1 MNEIW
6 LLLIFF
12 FSFSLYYVLKNRL
25 AIFFPSSKKII
36 EVVLDFA
43 DIKKNDVF
51 YDLGSGDGRI
61 LIEVAKK
68 NIKVIGVEQNKF
80 LNWIARRKIERLKL
94 KNVKIIEGDIFNQNL
109 SKATVIVAYLS
120 ISVAHRLQKKIEKE
134 VKKGTRIILVDHS
147 FKEWKS
153 VKMKKIGFIP
163 VRLYLK

>member
-12 FSFSLYYVLKNRL
+12 FSFSLYYILKNKL

-61 LIEVAKK
+61 LIEAAKK
-68 NIKVIGVEQNKF
+68 NIKIVGIEQNKF

-94 KNVKIIEGDIFNQNL
+94 KNVEIIEGDIFNQNL

-120 ISVAHRLQKKIEKE
+120 ISVVHRLQKKIEKE

-147 FKEWKS
+147 FKNWKPI
-153 VKMKKIGFIP
+153 KMKKIWFIP
-163 VRLYLK
+163 VRFYVK

>member
-12 FSFSLYYVLKNRL
+12 FSFSLYYLLKNRF

-36 EVVLDFA
+36 EVVLQFA
-43 DIKKNDVF
+43 DIKKKDIF

-61 LIEVAKK
+61 LIETAKK
-68 NIKVIGVEQNKF
+68 NIRVIGIEQNKF
-80 LNWIARRKIERLKL
+80 LNWIAKRKIEQLKL
-94 KNVKIIEGDIFNQNL
+94 KNVEIIEDNIFNQSL
-109 SKATVIVAYLS
+109 SKATIIVAYLS
-120 ISVAHRLQKKIEKE
+120 ISVTHKLQKKIEKE

-147 FKEWKS
+147 FKEWKP

-163 VRLYLK
+163 VRLYVK

>member
-36 EVVLDFA
+36 EVVLDFS

-61 LIEVAKK
+61 LIEAAKK

-80 LNWIARRKIERLKL
+80 LNWIARRKMERLKL
-94 KNVKIIEGDIFNQNL
+94 KNVEIIEGDIFNQDL